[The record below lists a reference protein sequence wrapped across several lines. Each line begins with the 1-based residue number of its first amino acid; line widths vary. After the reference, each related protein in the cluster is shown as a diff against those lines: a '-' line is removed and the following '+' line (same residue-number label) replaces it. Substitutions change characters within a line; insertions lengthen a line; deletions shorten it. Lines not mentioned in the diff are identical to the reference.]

1 MIRRPPRST
10 RTDTLLPYTTLF
22 RSTRV
27 RPVQTAW
34 PHGLPTRRG
43 ISSASGASRC
53 SCVQVR
59 SRMPKAARVRSLSQP
74 RTPHPMHPDHRQAQ
88 GKQTKAAA
96 EGDDGGGLVV
106 EPSVDLVEQRGA
118 GVGFGLLAVIGPFAF
133 ALGPRIVLRADS
145 RPDRFA
151 IG

>member
-10 RTDTLLPYTTLF
+10 RTDTLFPFTTLF
-22 RSTRV
+22 GSG
-27 RPVQTAW
+27 
-34 PHGLPTRRG
+34 PHGMPTRRG

-88 GKQTKAAA
+88 GKQTKAEA

-106 EPSVDLVEQRGA
+106 EPSVALVEQRGA

-133 ALGPRIVLRADS
+133 AQIGRAHV
-145 RPDRFA
+145 
-151 IG
+151 